1 MKTGRPRLSD
11 EERERRALERKL
23 KKRADYQFKKQQ
35 LDPAYKPR
43 NTYTPDGEVKN
54 RNYVYKT
61 TKTPDM
67 SKEEYLK
74 LITDELLEQPI
85 PIDSPDRTD
94 FVAFVN
100 HRRETGIDESLD
112 LFEKEIDKWFLE

>member
-11 EERERRALERKL
+11 EEREKRALERKL

-35 LDPAYKPR
+35 LNPDYKPR

-61 TKTPDM
+61 IKTSDM

-94 FVAFVN
+94 FISFVN
-100 HRRETGIDESLD
+100 RRRETGIDESLD

>member
-1 MKTGRPRLSD
+1 MRTGRPRLSD

-35 LDPAYKPR
+35 LNPDYKPR

-54 RNYVYKT
+54 RNYIYKT

-100 HRRETGIDESLD
+100 RRRETGIDESLD